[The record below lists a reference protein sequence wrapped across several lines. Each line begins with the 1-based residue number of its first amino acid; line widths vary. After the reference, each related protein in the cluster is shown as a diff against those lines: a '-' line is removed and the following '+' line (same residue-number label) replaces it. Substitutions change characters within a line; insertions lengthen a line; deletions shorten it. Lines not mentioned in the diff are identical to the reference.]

1 MNRPLA
7 WLLGL
12 LLTAC
17 SPTGEQVRERSPWN
31 DDWKFA
37 LSDSV
42 QDYSSPDSDDST
54 WRILSLPHDWSIEG
68 DFSLDNPSTPGGGA
82 LPGGIGWYRKT
93 FTLPETDRGKVVY
106 VDFDGVYRNSEVW
119 INGHSLGFRPN
130 GYVSFRY
137 DLTPYLRYGSQ
148 PNVIVVKADNSEQ
161 PNSRWYSGSGIYRN
175 VWLVKVN
182 PVHVDNWGTFVHD
195 MRISPEEAT
204 FSLEVRIRNSSE
216 ADRDAEISTSIY
228 DDRNRVVTAPVTT
241 LRVPYTPCYDARMRE
256 ASVDHQ
262 FSIPNPKLWSPDSP
276 SLYTAVTEVKVAG
289 KVVDRYETVFGL
301 RSFRWDSATGFYLN
315 DKPLKIKGVCLHH
328 DLGCLGAAVNTRAI
342 ERQLQIMKEIDRK
355 SVV

>member
-17 SPTGEQVRERSPWN
+17 SPTGEQVRERSSWN

-216 ADRDAEISTSIY
+216 ANREAEVSTVIY
-228 DDRNRVVTAPVTT
+228 DSDKR
-241 LRVPYTPCYDARMRE
+241 
-256 ASVDHQ
+256 S
-262 FSIPNPKLWSPDSP
+262 
-276 SLYTAVTEVKVAG
+276 VAG
-289 KVVDRYETVFGL
+289 PWSRTWV
-301 RSFRWDSATGFYLN
+301 WPTG
-315 DKPLKIKGVCLHH
+315 KG
-328 DLGCLGAAVNTRAI
+328 ASTYPR
-342 ERQLQIMKEIDRK
+342 R
-355 SVV
+355 

>member
-54 WRILSLPHDWSIEG
+54 WRILSLPHDWCIEG
-68 DFSLDNPSTPGGGA
+68 VSPSITR
-82 LPGGIGWYRKT
+82 LPRAAARYRAVGWYRKT

-228 DDRNRVVTAPVTT
+228 DDRNRVGYGTRNNSITGTVYAL
-241 LRVPYTPCYDARMRE
+241 LRRPYAGGICRSSVLDPKSQAFGVPILPRSTR
-256 ASVDHQ
+256 
-262 FSIPNPKLWSPDSP
+262 P
-276 SLYTAVTEVKVAG
+276 S
-289 KVVDRYETVFGL
+289 
-301 RSFRWDSATGFYLN
+301 
-315 DKPLKIKGVCLHH
+315 
-328 DLGCLGAAVNTRAI
+328 
-342 ERQLQIMKEIDRK
+342 RK
-355 SVV
+355 